1 MPIVI
6 NLSFGNNY
14 GSHSG
19 NSLLESYLDDMAN
32 YWRTSIVAGSGNEGA
47 SAVLRLDP
55 AENITKDVEIAVSSY
70 EPVFKSSNLEKLFR

>member
-47 SAVLRLDP
+47 SAVHASGTLLGKYH
-55 AENITKDVEIAVSSY
+55 EDVGNRREQ
-70 EPVFKSSNLEKLFR
+70 KL